1 MLVMTL
7 NPFVRTH
14 PAGTLVVAGLLLAF
28 AAPSRAQSPTY
39 EDQVMEIVNQERWT
53 NGQLPPLKRNDFLN
67 ASSTTHSS
75 NMAVRNFFAHC
86 DLDTG
91 TKPWDRMTAAGY
103 TGWSYAAENIAAG
116 YATPAAVM
124 TAWMNSSGHRA
135 NLLSTS
141 SREIGIGY
149 LMQSGDQ
156 SNVRGDANGDCAA
169 DGSPGGPYSRYWTQN
184 FGRRNTVYP
193 VVVNREAFQATEA
206 LVDLYVYGA
215 GWASQM
221 RFRNELGTWSD
232 WMPYAEN
239 TTWVL
244 SAGNGL
250 KTVNCEIKN
259 SGGTVYAQS
268 DQIHLNASAD
278 VAVNLASGAATVESG
293 QTWSYTLTTSNSG
306 ASSASNVVVS
316 EALPDGLAY
325 ESASQA
331 VTVTGNT
338 ITRSIPTLA
347 SGASDVV
354 VITLRASGAAGP
366 RVVPA
371 EAVAGVF
378 DPDMANNADALPI
391 EVTASQTGVPGDDP
405 NAGRAVLALQPNLPN
420 PFTTATRLA
429 WTQPSAGR
437 VTLTV
442 HDAAGRRI
450 VTLAEDLFDAGDHA
464 ALWDGA
470 DADGRPV
477 AAGLYFSRLVVDG
490 QVRTGKLL
498 LTR

>member
-1 MLVMTL
+1 MSLRPSGPTRRTATPVAAALV
-7 NPFVRTH
+7 
-14 PAGTLVVAGLLLAF
+14 LASF
-28 AAPSRAQSPTY
+28 AAVAHAQSPTY

-53 NGQLPPLKRNDFLN
+53 NGQLPPLKRNDLLN
-67 ASSTTHSS
+67 ASATTHSS

-103 TGWSYAAENIAAG
+103 TGWNYAAENIAAG
-116 YATPAAVM
+116 YSTPAAVM
-124 TAWMNSSGHRA
+124 IGWMNSAGHKA

-156 SNVRGDANGDCAA
+156 SNVRGDSNGDCAA
-169 DGSPGGPYSRYWTQN
+169 DGSPGGPYTRYWTQN
-184 FGRRNTVYP
+184 FGRRNSIYP
-193 VVVNREAFQATEA
+193 VVVNREAFQATEG
-206 LVDLYVYGA
+206 LVSLYVYGT
-215 GWASQM
+215 GWATQM
-221 RFRNELGTWSD
+221 RFRNESGTWSA
-232 WMPYAEN
+232 WLPYTEN

-244 SAGNGL
+244 SAGNGT

-259 SGGTVYAQS
+259 ATGSVQANS
-268 DQIHLNASAD
+268 DQIQLNASAD
-278 VAVNLASGAATVESG
+278 VAVNMTSGSATVESG
-293 QTWSYTLTTSNSG
+293 QTWSYTLTTTNNGGSTANNILLSD
-306 ASSASNVVVS
+306 
-316 EALPDGLAY
+316 ALPAGLAY
-325 ESASQA
+325 ESANKP

-338 ITRSIPTLA
+338 VTRTITTLG

-354 VITLRASGAAGP
+354 TITLRASGAAGAKVIP
-366 RVVPA
+366 VNA
-371 EAVAGVF
+371 LAGEF
-378 DPDMANNADALPI
+378 DPVMANNTDSLPLD
-391 EVTASQTGVPGDDP
+391 VTVSSVGVPGDDP
-405 NAGRAVLALQPNLPN
+405 YAGAAVLALAPNLPN

-429 WTQPSAGR
+429 WTQPASAH

-450 VTLAEDLFDAGDHA
+450 VTVADGRFDAGDHTV
-464 ALWDGA
+464 LWNGA
-470 DADGRPV
+470 DADAKPV